1 MSAQVAERAVPLQL
15 SPQGY
20 PLWTRAQLEHRLVAA
35 AGRSRGVLHD
45 ERRGPNTA
53 VAGKYLGISERTVRR
68 WMVGDPD
75 EVVGMRTHSREA
87 VYRRL
92 RPSERKIQQEH
103 LDRVYALEAL
113 AELRLPKRRQRI
125 PEAWREQGWLETHMV
140 AVLDK
145 PYLHARQITALRID
159 HRNLQRMNNRGKVLS
174 FTEVPTW
181 FHAAVLLAAAL
192 EEVDVWRVRVPRSFL
207 KYQQG
212 ENYCWTA
219 DAPEVDLG
227 PLAVTNG
234 LR

>member
-1 MSAQVAERAVPLQL
+1 MSEHAQPLQL
-15 SPQGY
+15 SPGGH
-20 PLWTRAQLEHRLVAA
+20 PMWTRGQLEHRLVAA
-35 AGRSRGVLHD
+35 AGRSRGVLYD

-68 WMVGDPD
+68 WLVGDPD
-75 EVVGMRTHSREA
+75 EVVGMRPASREA
-87 VYRRL
+87 VHLRL
-92 RPSERKIQQEH
+92 RPSERKLQQEQ
-103 LDRVYALEAL
+103 LDRAYALEAL

-125 PEAWREQGWLETHMV
+125 PDAWRDEGWLAPHMV

-145 PYLHARQITALRID
+145 PYLHARQITALRIGE
-159 HRNLQRMNNRGKVLS
+159 RNLQRMNHRGQVLS

-181 FHAAVLLAAAL
+181 FHATVLLAAAL
-192 EEVDVWRVRVPRSFL
+192 EAVDVWRVRVPRSFL

-212 ENYCWTA
+212 ENHCWMA
-219 DAPEVDLG
+219 DAPEVNLG